1 METRRLKYF
10 ARIADDGSLMKA
22 SGVLRIAQPAL
33 SRQLRL
39 LEEELGVQLFQR
51 TSRGMRLTEEGERL
65 RIAIAGPLRELDLA
79 LQNVRSTSRQVEGN
93 VTIGMPSSIGDTLAR
108 SLVLRLNAT
117 LPGIKLRIVE
127 GPTGSLIDWLLRGVV
142 DFALLE
148 EAASDD
154 RLLNRELRRELLILV
169 GPATA
174 DLNARRAVSF
184 RDVAR
189 MPLIVP
195 SHHLGIRSLLDAA
208 ARKVR
213 KNLNVCFEIDSV
225 KLAKELVEQELG
237 YAVLPHSYVGS
248 AQAEGRLRY
257 APISNPGLSLTTY
270 LSRRNYHPT
279 NPTVANVIESAI
291 LEFMRSE
298 KS

>member
-79 LQNVRSTSRQVEGN
+79 LQNVRSGSRRVEGN
-93 VTIGMPSSIGDTLAR
+93 VTIGMPSSIGNTLAR
-108 SLVLRLNAT
+108 RLVLRLNAS
-117 LPGIKLRIVE
+117 LPGVRLRIVE
-127 GPTGSLIDWLLRGVV
+127 GPTGSLMDWLIRGVV

-148 EAASDD
+148 EAASDE
-154 RLLNRELRRELLILV
+154 RLSNRELRREPLMLV
-169 GPATA
+169 GPAAT
-174 DLNARRAVSF
+174 DFIARRTVSF

-189 MPLIVP
+189 LPLIIP
-195 SHHLGIRSLLDAA
+195 SHHMGIRSVVDAA

-225 KLAKELVEQELG
+225 KLMQELVEQELG
-237 YAVLPHSYVGS
+237 YAILPYSYFRS
-248 AQAEGRLRY
+248 AQTEGRLRY
-257 APISNPGLSLTTY
+257 VPIGNPALSLTTY

-279 NPTVANVIESAI
+279 NPTVANVIENAI

-298 KS
+298 E